1 MSIRRPILACLGLVL
16 PLSAALSQTPTPT
29 PLPTTVST
37 VTSWT
42 TENNHAVSGV
52 NIEPQPDGSVW
63 FLVPSNDRIVQLQ
76 PDGTTFKQWQI
87 RGDKDIGANPVQF
100 EIDGQYVWFI
110 ENGESLIDA
119 GFSAVGRLDTTN
131 GAIREWV
138 LPGSRPTSLVRA
150 PDGKFWIP
158 MSNGLIESVDP
169 VSLRVVNYVSR
180 GVFAYADSV
189 LGPDGAL
196 WAIDFG
202 NNRIVRWELGA
213 ASETSWTLLNPSLG
227 RLSLSQLTFDES
239 GMLWVSERDGNR
251 IDRFDP
257 ATGILTS
264 WGGFLAPIHF
274 DLLAGRVYISE
285 QTQTKGIVAVL
296 DPVIAFGSPELLS
309 PVTNTVSNVV
319 NQRSAVIRDSTAV
332 VSTFASTRATVAAS
346 DVTVAPTTI
355 GVLQTQ
361 FPSTNA
367 YGIAATPG
375 GVWVGSEGLLLFVAL
390 QTVGN
395 AEDPAVPVA
404 AQFGLA
410 PGERIDLETTFYN
423 KGSSPLTI
431 DALYM
436 LSPGSFAARRTVN
449 LDPGQTLVLPAT
461 FSDAASLRYATFGP
475 VRFQVTSGNAGD
487 LVASV
492 RSDRIREDGSS
503 FGFMLP
509 SLSSTEAVGSGST
522 KTLFTGARDSDVSV
536 FGFYSHSGA
545 DATFALVAPDGT
557 VRGTRRLRI
566 SANGSA
572 EFNPAASVVG
582 AAPEPGDTI
591 RVTVAS
597 GSLLPYVN
605 VLDTGSGDVATS
617 LPASA
622 MNSSILV
629 GLSNGP
635 GANGPFRSDL
645 YLANGDPG
653 NPANVTL
660 AFFPTGATPSPPRLA
675 TVGIPPGGS
684 IVVADVLTA
693 LFSTTGDGVITVS
706 SDAPVSASARIGSP
720 RPEGDYGT
728 FQSAIPQGAAGA
740 IPAGE
745 PRDSVGAP
753 QNANRQTDLLLFNG
767 GSQPAVVTVTGFDE
781 GANVIGSADVP
792 VAAGQAVRLTAVL
805 STLGAGDVDAARVRV
820 VLTAGAPGTVT
831 ALIEQIELNTGDV
844 DFAPLR

>member
-16 PLSAALSQTPTPT
+16 PLTTALAQTPTPT
-29 PLPTTVST
+29 PAPTTVST
-37 VTSWT
+37 VSSWS

-52 NIEPQPDGSVW
+52 NIKPQPDGSVW

-76 PDGTTFKQWQI
+76 PDGVTFKQWQI

-131 GAIREWV
+131 GALREWV
-138 LPGSRPTSLVRA
+138 LPGSRPTSLIRA
-150 PDGKFWIP
+150 DGKFWIP
-158 MSNGLIESVDP
+158 MSNGLLESVDP

-180 GVFAYADSV
+180 GVFAYSDSV

-213 ASETSWTLLNPSLG
+213 ASETSWSLLDPTFG
-227 RLSLSQLTFDES
+227 RLNLSQLTFDES
-239 GMLWVSERDGNR
+239 GFLWVSERDGNR

-257 ATGILTS
+257 ATGIVTS

-274 DLLAGRVYISE
+274 DLFAGHVYISE
-285 QTQTKGIVAVL
+285 VPQSKGIVAVL
-296 DPVIAFGSPELLS
+296 DPAIAFGSPTLLT
-309 PVTNTVSNVV
+309 PVTNIMSNIV
-319 NQRSAVIRDSTAV
+319 NQRSAAIRDSTAI
-332 VSTFASTRATVAAS
+332 VSTFTSTRATVAAS
-346 DVTVAPTTI
+346 DITVAPTTI

-375 GVWVGSEGLLLFVAL
+375 GVWVGSEGLLLFVTL

-395 AEDPAVPVA
+395 AGDPAVPVA
-404 AQFGLA
+404 AQFGIA
-410 PGERIDLETTFYN
+410 PGERIDLETTYYN

-431 DALYM
+431 DTLYM
-436 LSPGSFAARRTVN
+436 LSPGSFAARRTVSV
-449 LDPGQTLVLPAT
+449 DPGQTLVLSST

-475 VRFQVTSGNAGD
+475 VRFQVTSGNAAD
-487 LVASV
+487 LLASV
-492 RSDRIREDGSS
+492 RSNRVREDGSS

-509 SLSSTEAVGSGST
+509 SSAATDAVGSGST
-522 KTLFTGARDSDVSV
+522 RTLFTGARDSDVSV

-545 DATFALVAPDGT
+545 DATVALVAPDGT

-572 EFNPAASVVG
+572 EFNPAASVVD
-582 AAPEPGDTI
+582 ADAEPGDTI

-597 GSLLPYVN
+597 GTLLPYVN

-617 LPASA
+617 LPASP
-622 MNSSILV
+622 MNSGILV
-629 GLSNGP
+629 GLANGA
-635 GANGPFRSDL
+635 GANGPFGSDL
-645 YLANGDPG
+645 YLANGDPS

-660 AFFPTGATPSPPRLA
+660 AFFASGANPSPPRLA
-675 TVGIPPGGS
+675 TVGIPPGGN
-684 IVVADVLTA
+684 IVVTDVLTA
-693 LFSTTGDGVITVS
+693 LFSTTGDGVVTVS
-706 SDAPVSASARIGSP
+706 SDAPVSAAARVGSP
-720 RPEGDYGT
+720 RPEGNYGT
-728 FQSAIPQGAAGA
+728 FESA
-740 IPAGE
+740 IPAGASGGIGANE
-745 PRDSVGAP
+745 TRDSVGAP
-753 QNANRQTDLLLFNG
+753 QNANRQTDLVLFNG
-767 GSQPAVVTVTGFDE
+767 GSGPAVVTVTGFD
-781 GANVIGSADVP
+781 GDANVIGSTDVP
-792 VAAGQAVRLTAVL
+792 VAAGQAVRLVAVL
-805 STLGAGDVDAARVRV
+805 STLGADSVDSARVRV
-820 VLTAGAPGTVT
+820 ALASGTPGTVT

-844 DFAPLR
+844 DVAPLR